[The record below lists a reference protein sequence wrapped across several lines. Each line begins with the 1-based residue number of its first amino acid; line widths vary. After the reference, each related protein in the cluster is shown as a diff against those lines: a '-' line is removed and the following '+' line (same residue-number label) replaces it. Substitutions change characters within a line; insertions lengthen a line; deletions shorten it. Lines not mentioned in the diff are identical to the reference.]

1 VRSAVYRTAAGP
13 DRQEVPRALAE
24 ATEPVATAN
33 PGLVAETCKLCDIL
47 INRFYWDAHNPRS

>member
-1 VRSAVYRTAAGP
+1 VRSAVYRAAAGP

-47 INRFYWDAHNPRS
+47 INRFY